1 MKLEKPIT
9 LLPSKYTDKSGQVV
23 TPPPLVLNE
32 LEVIYID
39 NPKHHQ
45 YIIAVQGLPQQ
56 VMLFSGEEYNNNP
69 DITKAQA
76 QAKLYELSKGDL
88 QFFLQ
93 NQFLRTL
100 EDDPFGPGSILANMF
115 SMLGI
120 KSSPTCSCR
129 KHALEMNLKGTEWC
143 ENNMETILSW
153 LKEESEKRN
162 IPFVKTLAK
171 MVVTKAINKAKKYK
185 ETDNA

>member
-1 MKLEKPIT
+1 MKLENPIT
-9 LLPSKYTDKSGQVV
+9 LLPSKYTDKSGQIV
-23 TPPPLVLNE
+23 TPPAAVLNE

-39 NPKHHQ
+39 NPKHQQ
-45 YIIAVQGLPQQ
+45 YLIAIQGLPQQ
-56 VMLFSGEEYNNNP
+56 VMLFIGEEYSNNP

-76 QAKLYELSKGDL
+76 QAKLYELSQGDL
-88 QFFLQ
+88 QSFLQ
-93 NQFLRTL
+93 NQFPRTL

-129 KHALEMNLKGTEWC
+129 KHALEMNVKGIEWC
-143 ENNMETILSW
+143 ENNMETILGW
-153 LKEESEKRN
+153 LKDESEKRK
-162 IPFVKTLAK
+162 IPFVKTLAQ

-185 ETDNA
+185 EAENA